1 MIENQSDNI
10 DIKENDVSNQENAPE
25 DTSSAGEQIIEN
37 DELSSQKTEEINTE
51 ELKNTISNNDARL
64 EQLEKEHETLKNQYV
79 RISADFDNFRKRQS
93 RDQDDLKIQL
103 VSKTLTAIL
112 PIVDNFERARQQ
124 LKPESE
130 EAQALHRSYQGLYKQ
145 LVEVLKQQGV
155 SPMRV
160 VGQQFDPNL
169 HEAVLREPSEEFQE
183 DFIVEELQ
191 RGYHLEGKVL
201 RHALVKVSMGPGKQ
215 NSQELEEKANNI
227 DENLSWHFI
236 GPLQSNKAKIIAKYA
251 DWIHTI
257 DRKKIADKINEECK
271 KINKIINAC
280 IQVNISNESTKSG
293 INPEN
298 LMIFAKYVD
307 SMENINLKGIMV
319 LPSLGE
325 NNKKQMQD
333 SKLLHEELISVFPH
347 AEYLSMGTTSDFE
360 TAIVSGSNMIRVGE
374 LIFGKR

>member
-10 DIKENDVSNQENAPE
+10 CNKDNDISNQANAPE
-25 DTSSAGEQIIEN
+25 NPLSSEDTIIEN
-37 DELSSQKTEEINTE
+37 ESSSPQKTEEINTE

-103 VSKTLTAIL
+103 VSKALTAIL

-155 SPMRV
+155 APMRV

-169 HEAVLREPSEEFQE
+169 HEAVLREPSEEYKE
-183 DFIVEELQ
+183 DLIIEELQ

-215 NSQELEEKANNI
+215 HSQEEEEKDTVEVDINSE
-227 DENLSWHFI
+227 EN
-236 GPLQSNKAKIIAKYA
+236 
-251 DWIHTI
+251 
-257 DRKKIADKINEECK
+257 
-271 KINKIINAC
+271 
-280 IQVNISNESTKSG
+280 
-293 INPEN
+293 
-298 LMIFAKYVD
+298 
-307 SMENINLKGIMV
+307 
-319 LPSLGE
+319 
-325 NNKKQMQD
+325 
-333 SKLLHEELISVFPH
+333 
-347 AEYLSMGTTSDFE
+347 TSED
-360 TAIVSGSNMIRVGE
+360 V
-374 LIFGKR
+374 